1 MIDKNNISN
10 YNELE
15 FLTGISYCGQEY
27 LGIVVNHDNSI
38 ITFYDVDA
46 MPTIQVKK
54 EFLELGEV
62 WWWESNR
69 QIPIDV
75 FLHYEMRTFRPYL
88 KTFTYKDVEITKWEW
103 YFGSDATPTEKDTNK
118 SVSIPVKF
126 NNAGEKTI
134 TLIITDANGATD
146 TVTKKITIKMLIASI
161 TSHHQLMFN
170 KSLV

>member
-88 KTFTYKDVEITKWEW
+88 KTFTYKDVEILYGPVTSLQNLLKKRIKRR
-103 YFGSDATPTEKDTNK
+103 SIQLIRKTP
-118 SVSIPVKF
+118 
-126 NNAGEKTI
+126 
-134 TLIITDANGATD
+134 
-146 TVTKKITIKMLIASI
+146 
-161 TSHHQLMFN
+161 
-170 KSLV
+170 